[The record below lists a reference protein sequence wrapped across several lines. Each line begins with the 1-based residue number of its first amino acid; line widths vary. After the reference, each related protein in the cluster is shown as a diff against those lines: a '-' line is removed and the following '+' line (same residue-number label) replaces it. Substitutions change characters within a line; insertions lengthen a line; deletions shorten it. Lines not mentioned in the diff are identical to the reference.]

1 MIELLPRTAAATLA
15 ALAALSAWAQSN
27 TTVPAERATPPEY
40 RSVFEGYQ
48 RYSDQE
54 IAPWR
59 ESNDTVGRIGGW
71 RAYANEARGATGTP
85 SNNPHAGHGSSSP
98 APKAPAS
105 APGGATAPST
115 AKDPHAGHGKQ

>member
-15 ALAALSAWAQSN
+15 ALAALSASAQSN
-27 TTVPAERATPPEY
+27 ITAPAERVTPPEY

-71 RAYANEARGATGTP
+71 RAYANEARGAGTP

-105 APGGATAPST
+105 APGAPST